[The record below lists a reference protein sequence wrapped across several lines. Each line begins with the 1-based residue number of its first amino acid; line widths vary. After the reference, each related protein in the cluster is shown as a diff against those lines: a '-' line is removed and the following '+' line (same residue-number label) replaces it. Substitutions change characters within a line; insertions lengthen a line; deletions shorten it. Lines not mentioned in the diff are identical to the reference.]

1 MLDVLL
7 FYAFSRVEIRNITL
21 PKFKEEYYSDSL
33 FQNCEL
39 PCKIVICFVETK
51 NKNGTY
57 DTNPVQLF
65 DIILIFYLNF
75 DYKRRVFK
83 KKNFILFDIKQ
94 FRIS

>member
-1 MLDVLL
+1 LLDVLL
-7 FYAFSRVEIRNITL
+7 FYAFSRVEIQNITL

-83 KKNFILFDIKQ
+83 KNIYFI
-94 FRIS
+94 